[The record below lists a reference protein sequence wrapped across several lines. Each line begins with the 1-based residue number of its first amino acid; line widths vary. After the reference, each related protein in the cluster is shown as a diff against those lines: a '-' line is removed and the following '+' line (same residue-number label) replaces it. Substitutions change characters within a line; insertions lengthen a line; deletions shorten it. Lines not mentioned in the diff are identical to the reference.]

1 MARLTS
7 QERILVIVEKLAGK
21 PAEGAGNKALALDLQ
36 TTEATVCRDMKLLE
50 SYGWV
55 ERSGADNGWR
65 LSEKFGG
72 FAGQIMKGFQVAKLR
87 LAEAEA
93 RYASAMQ

>member
-7 QERILVIVEKLAGK
+7 QERILVIVEALQANPIG
-21 PAEGAGNKALALDLQ
+21 GLSNKALACELKTIPANVSRDL
-36 TTEATVCRDMKLLE
+36 KLLE

>member
-1 MARLTS
+1 MEGRLS
-7 QERILVIVEKLAGK
+7 AQERLLAIVQKLAAHPIDGLS
-21 PAEGAGNKALALDLQ
+21 NKALAYELKTID
-36 TTEATVCRDMKLLE
+36 ANVCRDLKLLE

-55 ERSGADNGWR
+55 AHCSDHRWR

-72 FAGQIMKGFQVAKLR
+72 FAGQIMKGFQAAKLR
-87 LAEAEA
+87 LAEDEA

>member
-7 QERILVIVEKLAGK
+7 QERILVIVEALQANPIG
-21 PAEGAGNKALALDLQ
+21 GLSNKALACELKTIPANVSRDL
-36 TTEATVCRDMKLLE
+36 KLLE
-50 SYGWV
+50 SYGWAA
-55 ERSGADNGWR
+55 RCSDNGWR

-87 LAEAEA
+87 LAEDEA